1 MTKKIKQKEARQGT
15 HLAVKPEKVEKAQ
28 DNERPVVAQP
38 SAAELLG
45 LDVGEVKIR
54 RAKGSKNI
62 TQGVCH
68 ILATFNNTKITF
80 TSNDGSVIASS
91 SAGRHGFKGSRKSTA
106 YAAQVIM
113 QEAAKVAMSH
123 GLKEIFVKVSGAGGG
138 KDAAMRALIAL
149 ALSVLG
155 IQDVTPIPHGGCR
168 PKKGRRV

>member
-1 MTKKIKQKEARQGT
+1 MTKKTKQKEAPQGA
-15 HLAVKPEKVEKAQ
+15 HLAVKPEKTEKTS
-28 DNERPVVAQP
+28 DNERPVVVQP
-38 SAAELLG
+38 TAAELLS
-45 LDVGEVKIR
+45 LDVGEVKVR

-80 TSNDGSVIASS
+80 TSNDGSVVSSS

-123 GLKEIFVKVSGAGGG
+123 GFKEVSVKVRGAGMGR
-138 KDAAMRALIAL
+138 DSAIRALG
-149 ALSVLG
+149 ALSIAVLS
-155 IQDVTPIPHGGCR
+155 IEDVTPIPHGGCR
-168 PKKGRRV
+168 PKKERRV